1 MTDNIVETESADTLQ
16 SIADDVLNVK
26 KKLEDEFEVAAI
38 LESNGW
44 TDKRANETFQ
54 VENVFMLSKEVWK
67 ILRSKRIFAPFTP
80 MSKIIFNEY
89 PLKFIRNF
97 LKGSIFALPMAISV
111 FAMLT
116 IRFSL
121 WSYESF
127 DVEIA
132 TSIAI
137 GTILSFLCI
146 GGFTQAIA
154 KQGYSYIKQ
163 GYYNMAKQSTFYFV
177 RLGYLLSTAVVII
190 MLAGNAFFTIF
201 PNRMLIIIVLYFFM
215 LNAIWLAVTIMYILD
230 KELIFSGLL
239 ALGIAII
246 YLLFKI
252 LKIDIIV
259 SQVITLAIVAILG
272 SLIALGIF
280 VNHERK
286 RSKEGAQ
293 PKLPRKTIIL
303 NSVISYFI
311 YGFTYFAFLFT
322 DRIIAWST
330 SNVYM
335 PFIIW
340 FRGEYELGLDFALLI
355 LIIPMGFVEFIVN
368 DMMNSISETQKD
380 YYSYEVDKMYKRY
393 VSIYIKRLIT
403 IFVISALNGVLIHAL
418 LILIKNKYFSFINID
433 ISPTT
438 YFVFIV
444 ALFGYAFTAMG
455 LLNAEI
461 LFCVAQPKMANK
473 CISYAILVNI
483 VVGFLLSRWISYEF
497 AVFGLLAGSLVFVAV
512 STYMVQK
519 MLKKVDYYLYV
530 AS

>member
-1 MTDNIVETESADTLQ
+1 MEKDIVEIEWTDSLKA
-16 SIADDVLNVK
+16 IADDVLNVK
-26 KKLEDEFEVAAI
+26 KKPEDEFEVAAI

-44 TDKRANETFQ
+44 NDTRANELFHTG
-54 VENVFMLSKEVWK
+54 NVFTLAQEVWNIIRGRK
-67 ILRSKRIFAPFTP
+67 IFAPFTP
-80 MSKIIFNEY
+80 MSKIVFNEY

-127 DVEIA
+127 NVEIA

-154 KQGYSYIKQ
+154 KQGYVYTRQ

-177 RLGYLLSTAVVII
+177 RLGYILSTLITIVMFV
-190 MLAGNAFFTIF
+190 GNAFFSIF
-201 PNRMLIIIVLYFFM
+201 PYRMLVITAVYFFM
-215 LNAIWLAVTIMYILD
+215 LNAIWLAVTIMYILE

-239 ALGIAII
+239 VLGIAII
-246 YLLFKI
+246 YFLFKI
-252 LKIDIIV
+252 LGIDIII
-259 SQVITLAIVAILG
+259 SQVIALGIVAILG
-272 SLIALGIF
+272 AVTALGIF
-280 VNHERK
+280 LNHERK
-286 RSKEGAQ
+286 SSKEGIQ

-303 NSVISYFI
+303 NSVSSYFI

-322 DRIIAWST
+322 DRVVAWST
-330 SNVYM
+330 NNDYM

-368 DMMNSISETQKD
+368 EMMFSIAGTQKD
-380 YYSYEVDKMYKRY
+380 YFSYEVDKMYKRY
-393 VSIYIKRLIT
+393 VRIYIKRMVT
-403 IFVISALNGVLIHAL
+403 VLIISVVSGILIHSL
-418 LILIKNKYFSFINID
+418 LMLIKNHYFSFID
-433 ISPTT
+433 LSISPTT

-444 ALFGYAFTAMG
+444 ALFGYAFIAMG

-473 CISYAILVNI
+473 CIMPALILNI
-483 VVGFLLSRWISYEF
+483 VFGFLLSRWVSYEY
-497 AVFGLLAGSLVFVAV
+497 AVFGLLIGAVAFLGI
-512 STYMVQK
+512 STFMVLK
-519 MLKKVDYYLYV
+519 MLKKIDYYLYV

>member
-1 MTDNIVETESADTLQ
+1 MGEEIVEIERIDSLKV
-16 SIADDVLNVK
+16 IADDVLNVK
-26 KKLEDEFEVAAI
+26 KKPEDEFEVAAI

-44 TDKRANETFQ
+44 NDRRASEAFQ
-54 VENVFMLSKEVWK
+54 VENVFVLAKEVWK
-67 ILRSKRIFAPFTP
+67 IIRGKRIFAPFTP
-80 MSKIIFNEY
+80 MSKIVFNEY

-154 KQGYSYIKQ
+154 KQGYVYVKQ

-177 RLGYLLSTAVVII
+177 RLGYLLSTIVVAVMVV
-190 MLAGNAFFTIF
+190 GNAFFSIF
-201 PNRMLIIIVLYFFM
+201 PYRMLIIIVLYFFM

-239 ALGIAII
+239 VLGIAII

-252 LKIDIIV
+252 IGIDIIV
-259 SQVITLAIVAILG
+259 SQVISLAIVAILG
-272 SLIALGIF
+272 SVIALGIF
-280 VNHERK
+280 LKHERE
-286 RSKEGAQ
+286 RSKEGIQ

-322 DRIIAWST
+322 DRVVAWST
-330 SNVYM
+330 SDTYM
-335 PFIIW
+335 PFVIW

-368 DMMNSISETQKD
+368 EMMYSIAGTQKD
-380 YYSYEVDKMYKRY
+380 YYSYEVDKMYRRY
-393 VSIYIKRLIT
+393 VTIYVKRLVT
-403 IFVISALNGVLIHAL
+403 IFVISAINGVLIHAL
-418 LILIKNKYFSFINID
+418 LMLIKNHYFSFID
-433 ISPTT
+433 IAISDTT
-438 YFVFIV
+438 YFVFII
-444 ALFGYAFTAMG
+444 ALIGYAFTAMG

-473 CISYAILVNI
+473 CIFPAMIINI
-483 VVGFLLSRWISYEF
+483 VSGFLLSRWVSYEY
-497 AVFGLLAGSLVFVAV
+497 AAFGLLIGSLAFVAI
-512 STYMVQK
+512 STFTVLK

>member
-1 MTDNIVETESADTLQ
+1 MEDSIIETDRIDSLKE
-16 SIADDVLNVK
+16 IADDVLNMK
-26 KKLEDEFEVAAI
+26 KKPEDEFEVAAI
-38 LESNGW
+38 LESSGW
-44 TDKRANETFQ
+44 NDRRASETFQ
-54 VENVFMLSKEVWK
+54 VDNVFVLAKEVWK
-67 ILRSKRIFAPFTP
+67 IIRGKKIFAPFTP
-80 MSKIIFNEY
+80 MSKIIFNDY

-97 LKGSIFALPMAISV
+97 LKGTIFALPMAISV

-177 RLGYLLSTAVVII
+177 RLGYFLSSIVVVI
-190 MLAGNAFFTIF
+190 MFAGNAFFNIF
-201 PNRMLIIIVLYFFM
+201 PYRMLIIIVLYFFM

-239 ALGIAII
+239 VLGIGII
-246 YLLFKI
+246 YLLFRI
-252 LKIDIIV
+252 LRVDIIV
-259 SQVITLAIVAILG
+259 SQVISLAIIAILG
-272 SLIALGIF
+272 SCIALGIF
-280 VNHERK
+280 LNHERI
-286 RSKEGAQ
+286 RSKEGVQ

-322 DRIIAWST
+322 DRIVAWST
-330 SNVYM
+330 SSSYM

-340 FRGEYELGLDFALLI
+340 FRGDYELGLDFALLI

-368 DMMNSISETQKD
+368 DMMNSISGTQKD
-380 YYSYEVDKMYKRY
+380 YYSYEVEKMYRRY
-393 VSIYIKRLIT
+393 ITIYIKRLVT
-403 IFVISALNGVLIHAL
+403 ISIILVINGFLIHAL
-418 LILIKNKYFSFINID
+418 LMLIKNNYFSFINIG
-433 ISPTT
+433 ISQTT

-444 ALFGYAFTAMG
+444 ALFGYAFTAIG

-473 CISYAILVNI
+473 YILPAMIINI
-483 VVGFLLSRWISYEF
+483 IFGFLLSRWIGYEY
-497 AVFGLLAGSLVFVAV
+497 AVFGLLIGSLVFVTI
-512 STYMVQK
+512 STHMVLK
-519 MLKKVDYYLYV
+519 MLKKIDYYLYV

>member
-1 MTDNIVETESADTLQ
+1 MVDNSSEMDRTEFLKT
-16 SIADDVLNVK
+16 IADEVLNVK
-26 KKLEDEFEVAAI
+26 KKPEDEFEVAAI

-44 TDKRANETFQ
+44 NDKRANESFQ
-54 VENVFMLSKEVWK
+54 VENVFMLAKEVWK
-67 ILRSKRIFAPFTP
+67 IIRGKRIFAPFTP
-80 MSKIIFNEY
+80 MSKIVFNEY
-89 PLKFIRNF
+89 PLKFIRKF

-137 GTILSFLCI
+137 GTILSFLSI

-154 KQGYSYIKQ
+154 KQGYVYVKQ
-163 GYYNMAKQSTFYFV
+163 GYFNMAKQSTFYFV
-177 RLGYLLSTAVVII
+177 RLGYLLSIIVVAI
-190 MLAGNAFFTIF
+190 MVVGNAFFSIF
-201 PNRMLIIIVLYFFM
+201 PARMLIIIVVYYFM
-215 LNAIWLAVTIMYILD
+215 LNAIWLAVTIMYILES
-230 KELIFSGLL
+230 ELLFSGLL
-239 ALGIAII
+239 VLGIGII
-246 YLLFKI
+246 YFLFKI
-252 LKIDIIV
+252 LGIDIIV
-259 SQVITLAIVAILG
+259 SQVISLAIVAILG
-272 SLIALGIF
+272 ALIALGIF
-280 VNHERK
+280 LRQSRNENK
-286 RSKEGAQ
+286 GGIQ

-303 NSVISYFI
+303 NSVVSYFI

-322 DRIIAWST
+322 DRVVAWST
-330 SNVYM
+330 SESYM

-368 DMMNSISETQKD
+368 EMMNSISGTQKD

-393 VSIYIKRLIT
+393 VRIYVKRLIT
-403 IFVISALNGVLIHAL
+403 VAVISLFSGILVHFL
-418 LILIKNKYFSFINID
+418 LMLIKNHYFSFID
-433 ISPTT
+433 IAISQTT

-444 ALFGYAFTAMG
+444 ALFGYAFTAIG

-461 LFCVAQPKMANK
+461 LFCLAQPKMANK
-473 CISYAILVNI
+473 CILPAFGINT
-483 VVGFLLSRWISYEF
+483 VVGFLLSRWIGYEY
-497 AVFGLLAGSLVFVAV
+497 AVFGLLVGSLVFVGI
-512 STYMVQK
+512 STFMVLK

>member
-1 MTDNIVETESADTLQ
+1 MTDSIVEIDRVDSLKA
-16 SIADDVLNVK
+16 IADDVLNVK
-26 KKLEDEFEVAAI
+26 KKPEDEFEVAAI

-44 TDKRANETFQ
+44 TDRRASDTFQ
-54 VENVFMLSKEVWK
+54 VENVFVLAKEVWK
-67 ILRSKRIFAPFTP
+67 IIRGKKIFAPFTP
-80 MSKIIFNEY
+80 MSKITFNEY

-154 KQGYSYIKQ
+154 KQGYVYIKQ

-177 RLGYLLSTAVVII
+177 RLGYLLSAAVTVLMIV
-190 MLAGNAFFTIF
+190 GNAFFSIF

-239 ALGIAII
+239 VLGIAII
-246 YLLFKI
+246 YLLFMI
-252 LKIDIIV
+252 LRIDIIV
-259 SQVITLAIVAILG
+259 SQIITLAIIAILG
-272 SLIALGIF
+272 SVIALSIF

-286 RSKEGAQ
+286 RNKEGAQ
-293 PKLPRKTIIL
+293 PVLPRKTIIL

-322 DRIIAWST
+322 DRIVAWST
-330 SNVYM
+330 SSSYM

-368 DMMNSISETQKD
+368 DMMNSIAETQKD

-393 VSIYIKRLIT
+393 VSIYIKRVIT
-403 IFVISALNGVLIHAL
+403 IFIISAVNGVLIHAL
-418 LILIKNKYFSFINID
+418 LMLIKNRYFPFIDIA

-438 YFVFIV
+438 YFVFMV
-444 ALFGYAFTAMG
+444 AMFGYAFTAIG

-473 CISYAILVNI
+473 CIFPAMVINI
-483 VVGFLLSRWISYEF
+483 VLGFLLSRWIGYEY
-497 AVFGLLAGSLVFVAV
+497 AVFGLLIGSIAFVAI
-512 STYMVQK
+512 SAFMVLK

>member
-1 MTDNIVETESADTLQ
+1 MADNIIEIERMDSLKA
-16 SIADDVLNVK
+16 IADDVLSVK
-26 KKLEDEFEVAAI
+26 KKPEDEFEVAAI

-44 TDKRANETFQ
+44 NDKRASETFH
-54 VENVFMLSKEVWK
+54 VENVFILAKEVWK
-67 ILRSKRIFAPFTP
+67 IIRGKRIFAPFTP
-80 MSKIIFNEY
+80 MSKIVFNEY

-154 KQGYSYIKQ
+154 KQGYVYIKQ

-177 RLGYLLSTAVVII
+177 RLGYLLSTLVVALLVI
-190 MLAGNAFFTIF
+190 GNAFFSIF
-201 PNRMLIIIVLYFFM
+201 PYRMLIIIVLYFFM

-230 KELIFSGLL
+230 KELVFSGLL
-239 ALGIAII
+239 VLGIAII
-246 YLLFKI
+246 FFLFKI
-252 LKIDIIV
+252 LQIDIIV
-259 SQVITLAIVAILG
+259 SQVISLAIVAVLG
-272 SLIALGIF
+272 SVIALSIF
-280 VNHERK
+280 LNHEKK
-286 RSKEGAQ
+286 RGKEGVQ

-322 DRIIAWST
+322 DRVVAWST
-330 SNVYM
+330 TDTYM

-368 DMMNSISETQKD
+368 DMMYSIAATQKD
-380 YYSYEVDKMYKRY
+380 YYSYEVDKMYSRY
-393 VSIYIKRLIT
+393 VTIYVKRLIT
-403 IFVISALNGVLIHAL
+403 ILIISAINGVLIHAL
-418 LILIKNKYFSFINID
+418 LMLIKNNYFSFINIA

-461 LFCVAQPKMANK
+461 LFCLAQPKMANK
-473 CISYAILVNI
+473 CIMPAMIINI
-483 VVGFLLSRWISYEF
+483 VSGFLLSRWFGYEY
-497 AVFGLLAGSLVFVAV
+497 AVFGLLIGSLAFVAI
-512 STYMVQK
+512 STFMVLK